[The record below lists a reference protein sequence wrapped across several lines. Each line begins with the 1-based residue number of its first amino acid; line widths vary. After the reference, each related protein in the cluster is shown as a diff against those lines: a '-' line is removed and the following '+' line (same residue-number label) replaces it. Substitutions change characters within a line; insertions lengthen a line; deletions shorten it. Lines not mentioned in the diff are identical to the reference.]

1 MEPSSSE
8 LAVDAGVAMDV
19 TVQSPWSQVSHAP
32 RRFLAA
38 TLAGQLALLALMV
51 FAGWLL
57 SQRLDSQQAA
67 LAAQHQQADGTREKV
82 DSLTTQAQALTAEV
96 QKLRDTVASH
106 TGEDVLFLKVLLLKS
121 SIDVGLA
128 RTIALETHRQA
139 QLLQRDPDLVLAI
152 MAVESDF
159 HPEAISS
166 VGAVGLMQVMPH
178 WKRVLGIQAD
188 LADISTNIHY
198 GLTVLGFYLEMYG
211 DLEMA
216 LTAYNR
222 GPGPVDLAL
231 RKGQDARNGY
241 AAKVLGVYQRLKQLN
256 VRSGEH

>member
-1 MEPSSSE
+1 MEPASE
-8 LAVDAGVAMDV
+8 LVADRNELNP
-19 TVQSPWSQVSHAP
+19 TVKSPWVDLSHAP

-51 FAGWLL
+51 FAGYLL
-57 SQRLDSQQAA
+57 TQRLDSQQAA
-67 LAAQHQQADGTREKV
+67 LLAQHQQFDTTRAKV
-82 DSLTTQAQALTAEV
+82 DSLTTETQALRTEV
-96 QKLRDTVASH
+96 QKLRETVASH

-121 SIDVGLA
+121 SIPVELA
-128 RTIALETHRQA
+128 RTIAVETHRQSA
-139 QLLQRDPDLVLAI
+139 QLQRDPDLVLAI

-159 HPEAISS
+159 NPQAVSS

-178 WKRVLGIQAD
+178 WKRVLGIQGD
-188 LADISTNIHY
+188 LAEISTNIHY
-198 GLTVLGFYLEMYG
+198 GLQVLGFYLEMYG

-241 AAKVLGVYQRLKQLN
+241 AAKVLGVYERLKQLN
-256 VRSGEH
+256 VRAGEH

>member
-1 MEPSSSE
+1 MESSTE
-8 LAVDAGVAMDV
+8 LAADPSGLDA
-19 TVQSPWSQVSHAP
+19 TVKSPWAEVNSGP

-38 TLAGQLALLALMV
+38 TMVGQLALLGLMV

-57 SQRLDSQQAA
+57 TERLDSQQVALVTQQQQSQDTRDQVAA
-67 LAAQHQQADGTREKV
+67 LAGE
-82 DSLTTQAQALTAEV
+82 TQALKAEV
-96 QKLRDTVASH
+96 QKLRETVASH
-106 TGEDVLFLKVLLLKS
+106 TGEDVLFLKVLLLKKS
-121 SIDVGLA
+121 VPVELA

-159 HPEAISS
+159 EPKATSN

-178 WKRVLGIQAD
+178 WKRVLGIQGD
-188 LADISTNIHY
+188 LYDVATNIHY
-198 GLTVLGFYLEMYG
+198 GLQVLGFYLEMYG

-241 AAKVLGVYQRLKQLN
+241 GAKVLGVYERLKEMN
-256 VRSGEH
+256 MRAAAR

>member
-8 LAVDAGVAMDV
+8 LAADPSDALGV
-19 TVQSPWSQVSHAP
+19 TVKSPWAHVSHVP

-38 TLAGQLALLALMV
+38 TLAGQLALFALMV

-57 SQRLDSQQAA
+57 TQRLDSQQAA
-67 LAAQHQQADGTREKV
+67 LVVQHQQAEGTRDKV
-82 DSLTTQAQALTAEV
+82 DSLAGQAQALTTEV

-121 SIDVGLA
+121 SIDVDLA

-152 MAVESDF
+152 MTVESDF
-159 HPEAISS
+159 NPAAVSS

-188 LADISTNIHY
+188 LSDISTNIHY
-198 GLTVLGFYLEMYG
+198 GLQVLGFYLEMYG

-241 AAKVLGVYQRLKQLN
+241 AARVLAVYQRLKQLN

>member
-1 MEPSSSE
+1 MDSSSE
-8 LAVDAGVAMDV
+8 LAARSPAELEATTTKAPWVDL
-19 TVQSPWSQVSHAP
+19 SHVP

-38 TLAGQLALLALMV
+38 TLAGQVALLGLMV
-51 FAGWLL
+51 FAGYLL
-57 SQRLDSQQAA
+57 TQRLDSQQAA
-67 LAAQHQQADGTREKV
+67 LTAQRLQSEGTSDK
-82 DSLTTQAQALTAEV
+82 LNALTAETQGLRGEV
-96 QKLRDTVASH
+96 QKLRETVASH

-121 SIDVGLA
+121 SVPVELA
-128 RTIALETHRQA
+128 RTIAVETHRQA

-159 HPEAISS
+159 VPSATSS

-178 WKRVLGIQAD
+178 WKRVLGIQGD
-188 LADISTNIHY
+188 LAEIGTNIHY
-198 GLTVLGFYLEMYG
+198 GLQVLGFYLEMYG

-222 GPGPVDLAL
+222 RPGPVDLAL

-241 AAKVLGVYQRLKQLN
+241 AAKVRACT
-256 VRSGEH
+256 SGSSR

>member
-8 LAVDAGVAMDV
+8 LAVEAVNELAP
-19 TVQSPWSQVSHAP
+19 TVKSPWVDLSHGP
-32 RRFLAA
+32 RRFLTA
-38 TLAGQLALLALMV
+38 TLVGQVALLALMV

-57 SQRLDSQQAA
+57 TQRLDSQQASW
-67 LAAQHQQADGTREKV
+67 LAQHQQSEETRAQV
-82 DSLTTQAQALTAEV
+82 NSLATETQAMRTEV
-96 QKLRDTVASH
+96 QKLRETVASH

-121 SIDVGLA
+121 NIDVALA
-128 RTIALETHRQA
+128 RTIAVETHRQA

-159 HPEAISS
+159 DPKALSS

-178 WKRVLGIQAD
+178 WKRVLGIQGD
-188 LADISTNIHY
+188 LEDIGTNIHY
-198 GLTVLGFYLEMYG
+198 GLQVLGFYLEMYQ

-231 RKGQDARNGY
+231 RKGKDARNGY
-241 AAKVLGVYQRLKQLN
+241 AAKVLAVYERLKQLN
-256 VRSGEH
+256 VRSGDH

>member
-1 MEPSSSE
+1 MEPVPSSV
-8 LAVDAGVAMDV
+8 AADAGLDV
-19 TVQSPWSQVSHAP
+19 TVKSPWVNLSHVP

-38 TLAGQLALLALMV
+38 TLAGQVVLLALMV
-51 FAGWLL
+51 FAGFLL
-57 SQRLDSQQAA
+57 TQRLDSQQAA
-67 LAAQHQQADGTREKV
+67 LLAQHQQADVTREKV
-82 DSLTTQAQALTAEV
+82 ESLTGQAQALTSEV

-121 SIDVGLA
+121 TIDVALA

-159 HPEAISS
+159 NPAAISS

-178 WKRVLGIQAD
+178 WKRVLGIQGD

-198 GLTVLGFYLEMYG
+198 GLQVLGFYLEMYG

-241 AAKVLGVYQRLKQLN
+241 AAKVLAVHARLKQLN

>member
-8 LAVDAGVAMDV
+8 LAVDAVSELDP
-19 TVQSPWSQVSHAP
+19 TVKSPWLDVGQGS
-32 RRFLAA
+32 RRFLTA
-38 TLAGQLALLALMV
+38 TLVGQLALLALMV

-57 SQRLDSQQAA
+57 TQRLDSQQAA
-67 LAAQHQQADGTREKV
+67 LLAQHQQSEGTREKV
-82 DSLTTQAQALTAEV
+82 ELLAADTQALRTEV
-96 QKLRDTVASH
+96 MKLRETVASH

-121 SIDVGLA
+121 NIDVTLA
-128 RTIALETHRQA
+128 RTIAVEAHRQA
-139 QLLQRDPDLVLAI
+139 QLVQRDPDLVLAI

-159 HPEAISS
+159 NPKAVSS
-166 VGAVGLMQVMPH
+166 VGATGLMQVMPH
-178 WKRVLGIQAD
+178 WKRVLGIQGD
-188 LADISTNIHY
+188 LEDIGTNIHY
-198 GLTVLGFYLEMYG
+198 GLQVLGFYLEMYQ

-241 AAKVLGVYQRLKQLN
+241 AAKVLAVYERLKQLN
-256 VRSGEH
+256 VRAGDH